1 MRIRNLLIENF
12 RAIKRLEL
20 EELGDMVV
28 IAGANGCGKTQIYH
42 AIRLL
47 KSTYGGYQPNEYQQW
62 WGEFNIRLDSPGKD
76 ILRIFGDRGRPLRIR
91 ATFELASSELEFLR
105 SSAEDLI
112 RTRVWEE
119 VAPGLERARLGGG
132 ATVAQVQRTHGP
144 EVERRTAKEIQ
155 VVNQALQQP
164 ALTAD
169 FTVQPNLQYEISE
182 SPALELLFS
191 TYEPDKLGVIDYHGA
206 QRNYNREQ
214 IGGINLSIES
224 SEQRYRQHA
233 LYNWQNKYSNVKS
246 ELAASYV
253 RELIASRAGVD
264 SHGAASLTET
274 LQELFATFF
283 PGKKFLGPVPGPDGT
298 LDFPVKLDSGAEHDI
313 DDLSSGEKEVLFGYL
328 RLRNSAP
335 KNSIILIDEP
345 ELHLNPALIC
355 GLPQFYHRHIGRS
368 LKNQLWLMTHSD
380 ALLREAVGQPEF
392 SVYHMQ
398 PPEVCDESGNQLRA
412 IEVGELLDRAIVDLV
427 GDLATYR
434 PGAKVVFFEGGGDVD
449 FDVRMTT
456 VLFPDFCK
464 AVNSISAG
472 HRARVERLHDLLRT
486 ASESGS
492 LGARFFSIVDR
503 DSGPV
508 ERAADSYQWGRY
520 HIENYL
526 LEPKYIFAV
535 LQDLNRTPKGLK
547 SEADIRKKLNKC
559 AKATLNGLVRH
570 ELEQS
575 ANSLLLSAIK
585 TRIARDATKIAP
597 ALREAVE
604 ASQLRMSEALNGELK
619 IDKLSARERKARNR
633 FSQNLKSNQWLT
645 TFRGRDVLRRFVDHY
660 VQVAKYEVFRDL
672 ILARM
677 RDASFQPPGMR
688 KVIEAILDA

>member
-47 KSTYGGYQPNEYQQW
+47 KSTFGGYQPNEYQQW
-62 WGEFNIRLDSPGKD
+62 WGEFNIRLDRPGKD
-76 ILRIFGDRGRPLRIR
+76 ILQIFGDPGRPLRIR
-91 ATFELASSELEFLR
+91 ATFEMTPSELEFLR

-112 RTRVWEE
+112 RARMWEAI
-119 VAPGLERARLGGG
+119 APGRGRAHLGGG
-132 ATVAQVQRTHGP
+132 LTVAQIQRTHGP
-144 EVERRTAKEIQ
+144 EVERRTAEEIKL
-155 VVNQALQQP
+155 VNKALQQP
-164 ALTAD
+164 ALTGD
-169 FTVQPNLQYEISE
+169 LTVKPNLEYDISE

-224 SEQRYRQHA
+224 SEKRSRQHA
-233 LYNWQNKYSNVKS
+233 LYNWQNKYANVKS
-246 ELAASYV
+246 ELAASFV
-253 RELIASRAGVD
+253 RELIARRAGVD

-328 RLRNSAP
+328 RLRNDAP
-335 KNSIILIDEP
+335 KNSIVLIDEP

-368 LKNQLWLMTHSD
+368 LGNQLWLMTHSD

-398 PPEVCDESGNQLRA
+398 PPEACDESGNQLRA
-412 IEVGELLDRAIVDLV
+412 IEVGEALDRAIVDLV

-434 PGAKVVFFEGGGDVD
+434 PGAKIVFFEGGGDVD

-456 VLFPDFCK
+456 VLFPDFRK
-464 AVNSISAG
+464 AVNSISVG
-472 HRARVERLHDLLRT
+472 HRARVEQLHDLLR
-486 ASESGS
+486 
-492 LGARFFSIVDR
+492 
-503 DSGPV
+503 
-508 ERAADSYQWGRY
+508 
-520 HIENYL
+520 
-526 LEPKYIFAV
+526 
-535 LQDLNRTPKGLK
+535 
-547 SEADIRKKLNKC
+547 
-559 AKATLNGLVRH
+559 
-570 ELEQS
+570 
-575 ANSLLLSAIK
+575 
-585 TRIARDATKIAP
+585 
-597 ALREAVE
+597 
-604 ASQLRMSEALNGELK
+604 
-619 IDKLSARERKARNR
+619 KAR
-633 FSQNLKSNQWLT
+633 
-645 TFRGRDVLRRFVDHY
+645 V
-660 VQVAKYEVFRDL
+660 
-672 ILARM
+672 
-677 RDASFQPPGMR
+677 
-688 KVIEAILDA
+688 